1 MREIEVGGDDDDEEC
16 KHGQQIDL
24 PGIVTVV
31 ADFPAHCLFPPE
43 GASNQ
48 CRDAAAVPRVG
59 QRCCKLAWSMIRY
72 RFSEKI
78 MLKQRRRTG

>member
-31 ADFPAHCLFPPE
+31 ADFPAHCCFLPGSIE
-43 GASNQ
+43 TM
-48 CRDAAAVPRVG
+48 R
-59 QRCCKLAWSMIRY
+59 M
-72 RFSEKI
+72 
-78 MLKQRRRTG
+78 